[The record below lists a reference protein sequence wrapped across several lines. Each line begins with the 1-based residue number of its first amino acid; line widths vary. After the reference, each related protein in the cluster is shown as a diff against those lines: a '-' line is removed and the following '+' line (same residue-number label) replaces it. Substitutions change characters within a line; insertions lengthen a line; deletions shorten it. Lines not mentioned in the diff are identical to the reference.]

1 MNAMFAR
8 IAGVLIV
15 AALTAAPAIAREL
28 APRLRA
34 LLEHFEESRRVASA
48 YLRTRN
54 IDLGAIEIEKLR
66 DRWLADRSLVQSPGA
81 ADERL
86 VTALAETES
95 LIAESLQS
103 VDASDVER
111 ALAQLDAA
119 GVPLRTWR
127 AANGIRFFSDCI
139 AQVTAS
145 YEALDRYRTS
155 PPDLVDVAVR
165 EAIVTGSARVA
176 EALVQCDREAPA
188 KRAERPRIPKIGRR
202 HDGKLAAN
210 PASARARR
218 RLISP
223 SSVDRAAL
231 LRTTARLSLWLGSII
246 RCVPGSARIR
256 AASPRSPAWRPRG
269 REVPYRPT
277 PCPSPSRRSADE
289 HESARPPSGTV
300 P

>member
-1 MNAMFAR
+1 MTADKWPPNMSAIFAR

-28 APRLRA
+28 APRLRD

-66 DRWLADRSLVQSPGA
+66 DRWLADRSLVQSAGA

-95 LIAESLQS
+95 LIAASLQS

-139 AQVTAS
+139 AQVSAE

-188 KRAERPRIPKIGRR
+188 GVRTDPEF
-202 HDGKLAAN
+202 
-210 PASARARR
+210 R
-218 RLISP
+218 RLADGMTDSLRQIP
-223 SSVDRAAL
+223 QAL
-231 LRTTARLSLWLGSII
+231 ERGDGSYLHRLLIEQ
-246 RCVPGSARIR
+246 
-256 AASPRSPAWRPRG
+256 RSFERLLAFRYG
-269 REVPYRPT
+269 
-277 PCPSPSRRSADE
+277 
-289 HESARPPSGTV
+289 
-300 P
+300 